1 MLYLVDNIEV
11 EYLLYLKQIEYRKI
25 TQILSLVIIKVKLYR
40 INVYHLSDCHSLS
53 IQLNLLLSKH
63 MIVSYYK
70 DGHSIAKKRSES
82 VPKFIYHVSYLQFTV
97 LVYLDLKYI
106 LEYTTIRRN
115 KIESNQNYLYWTW
128 GIQLSFSKLM
138 LFMQ

>member
-1 MLYLVDNIEV
+1 
-11 EYLLYLKQIEYRKI
+11 
-25 TQILSLVIIKVKLYR
+25 
-40 INVYHLSDCHSLS
+40 
-53 IQLNLLLSKH
+53 

-115 KIESNQNYLYWTW
+115 KIQSNQNYLYWTW

-138 LFMQ
+138 LFM